1 MKRTHL
7 FVFLVAL
14 TTMTCFCA
22 TQTAFAQDA
31 NRSYKSLSKAEKKE
45 LASLIEAGKSA
56 YDRGEFEKSLRYF
69 QDAYDIFQHPDLLY
83 RIGLCYE
90 RLGEDQEAVRYYRS
104 FLKEVPD
111 AKERGRIEK
120 QIRVIEERLAE
131 KASRIRINT
140 DPTGAVVFINDEING
155 PAGYTP
161 TELPVSA
168 GNYKLIIKKEGYKDV
183 VDTVDVPEGQTVQLK
198 YPLQAE
204 GSATADGGG
213 VSISKGPILLGALGI
228 VSLGVGIFSYAK
240 YTEKQDLINSWQDQ
254 SQNIERPAN
263 FRETYDERNLYRGLA
278 IGTGVVAIG
287 ALTWGTILLIQDLN
301 AESGEAVIAPAPNQ
315 RMVITPLL
323 GAGGAAGLRLEAR
336 F

>member
-1 MKRTHL
+1 MKRSKLFIL
-7 FVFLVAL
+7 FVVCAA
-14 TTMTCFCA
+14 MTCFCV
-22 TQTAFAQDA
+22 TQTAFAQEA

-120 QIRVIEERLAE
+120 QIRVIEKRLAE
-131 KASRIRINT
+131 KASRIRVNT
-140 DPTGAVVFINDEING
+140 EPTGAVVFINDEING

-168 GNYKLIIKKEGYKDV
+168 GNYKLIIKKEGYRDV

-198 YPLQAE
+198 YPLQKENTGGA
-204 GSATADGGG
+204 GGGG
-213 VSISKGPILLGALGI
+213 VSISKGPILLGALGL

-240 YTEKQDLINSWQDQ
+240 YTEKQALIDSWQDQ
-254 SQNIERPAN
+254 SRDIERPAN
-263 FRETYDERNLYRGLA
+263 FRETYDERNLYGGVA
-278 IGTGVVAIG
+278 VGTGVIALG
-287 ALTWGTILLIQDLN
+287 ALTWGTVLLVRDLN
-301 AESGEAVIAPAPNQ
+301 RESAALTPGGDRNFAV
-315 RMVITPLL
+315 TPVLS
-323 GAGGAAGLRLEAR
+323 GKSAGLQLRTR